1 MNLKKQNGV
10 MSFAGFLYV
19 GLLIGL
25 FAGEAEAIPPPELI
39 RLGPVLAQVL
49 ALILVFFSTMF
60 FVVRNRLYSL
70 FSAIR
75 GRWLKLVLI
84 SIPVLIVVLAV
95 IVSSAYVSRK
105 NKDILALAPP
115 AADSTTVSDGIVMV
129 AGMQFDITDP
139 LLAISPTETAKLLGN
154 GKYLFIDIREPV
166 EFATRHIPGFI
177 NIRVGD
183 LVAGAEYKKIDKN
196 RNIILVCEAGERG
209 SAIAAFLKVRGYQA
223 LFVEKGIRGWREQKQ
238 KFIGNEKMMLPDF
251 RNKYKAVKTDEA
263 KTLVAKG
270 KALLVDVRSSA
281 EYGRGHVAG
290 ALNIPLVNMPSGE
303 LEKALNDLPKDKV
316 LIGVSYDRFGSYYC
330 MILGYLVDQK
340 KMEYGG
346 TLRFQP
352 KNQTL

>member
-1 MNLKKQNGV
+1 MNNINRL
-10 MSFAGFLYV
+10 FYLAGFSYV
-19 GLLIGL
+19 SLLIGL
-25 FAGEAEAIPPPELI
+25 LAGEAEAIPPPELI

-84 SIPVLIVVLAV
+84 SVPVFIVASAI

-115 AADSTTVSDGIVMV
+115 AVDSTTVSDGIVMV

-139 LLAISPTETAKLLGN
+139 SLAITPGETARLLGN
-154 GKYLFIDIREPV
+154 GQYVFIDIREPI

-196 RNIILVCEAGERG
+196 RNIILVCEVGERG
-209 SAIAAFLKVRGYQA
+209 SAIAAFLRVRGYQA
-223 LFVEKGIRGWREQKQ
+223 LFVDKGIRGWKEQKQ
-238 KFIGNEKMMLPDF
+238 KFIGNEKMMLPEF
-251 RNKYKAVKTDEA
+251 KNKYKALKADEA
-263 KTLVAKG
+263 KALVATG

-290 ALNIPLVNMPSGE
+290 ALNIPLVNMPTGA
-303 LEKALNDLPKDKV
+303 LEKALNDLPKDKA

-330 MILGYLVDQK
+330 MILGYMVDQR